1 MNENLPLT
9 VFLIALVLVY
19 VVNATY
25 VIRWARMPEDDDTRR
40 RRYLLS
46 ALALIAYAVFI
57 YLLVRIGIDIL

>member
-1 MNENLPLT
+1 
-9 VFLIALVLVY
+9 
-19 VVNATY
+19 
-25 VIRWARMPEDDDTRR
+25 MPEDDDTRR

>member
-1 MNENLPLT
+1 MTENLPLT
-9 VFLIALVLVY
+9 IFVVGAVFVY

-25 VIRWARMPEDDDTRR
+25 VIRWARKAEGDDTRR

-57 YLLVRIGIDIL
+57 YLLVRIGVNIL